1 MAVKA
6 DKTLDCKGLSCPMP
20 IMKLAMTMKKMK
32 KGQVL
37 ELIGTDPG
45 SKKDVPGW
53 CKKTKNEFIEMVE
66 KDGVNYFYIRKK
78 K

>member
-6 DKTLDCKGLSCPMP
+6 DETLDCKGLSCPMP

-37 ELIGTDPG
+37 ELLGTDPG
-45 SKKDVPGW
+45 SKKDVPAW
-53 CKKTKNEFIEMVE
+53 CKKTGNEFIEMTE
-66 KDGVNYFYIRKK
+66 KDGVNIFYIRKK